1 MGKVYIITKALYCAA
16 FRAFLVER
24 LDEMGFKSSISD
36 PDIWLHPEV
45 KPYGEQYYEFVLVY
59 VDDIL
64 GIIIN
69 AMEVLLEIYERYKFK
84 KNKIKPPEIYLGR
97 MLENKNL
104 NGLYM

>member
-1 MGKVYIITKALYCAA
+1 M
-16 FRAFLVER
+16 ER

-36 PDIWLHPEV
+36 PDIWLRPEV

-69 AMEVLLEIYERYKFK
+69 AMKVLLEISERLKFK
-84 KNKIKPPEIYLGR
+84 NNNIKPPEIYLGG

-104 NGLYM
+104 NGLDM